1 MIKNKP
7 FHKVVFTDIDGTLVD
22 INTAEYGKETN
33 ELIRI
38 MKEKNIPLIL
48 TSAKTRL
55 EQNKIREDLGLSD
68 PFIVENGGAIVIPKG
83 YFPDYALKDIEY
95 TLRETQET
103 EDEDRY
109 ANNDERM
116 RKDLRGMQQTETI
129 NNNSRTDIPI
139 TAANLIVVEIGRSAD
154 HIRTKLSDIRKKY
167 NINFKGVADI
177 SIEELSNLASISMEQ
192 AKRMAQRS
200 YGETILQI
208 QSEDIARFIKY
219 VQENGMKV
227 IHGGRFFDVTVGT
240 DKGIAVGILKKLFRD
255 KFRNDVTF
263 FGIGDSTNDIPML
276 NLMDIPILVQ
286 RQDSLW
292 VDYGEIKMKNAIDS
306 SSISNNNI
314 IKVKGIGPNGW
325 ENAIHKIV
333 LELN

>member
-1 MIKNKP
+1 MVKRDRNIP

-22 INTAEYGKETN
+22 INTAEYGKETDK
-33 ELIRI
+33 LIRLI
-38 MKEKNIPLIL
+38 KKRNIPLIL

-83 YFPDYALKDIEY
+83 YFPDYALRDIKY
-95 TLRETQET
+95 PFRETQET
-103 EDEDRY
+103 KNEARDVNHE
-109 ANNDERM
+109 
-116 RKDLRGMQQTETI
+116 
-129 NNNSRTDIPI
+129 
-139 TAANLIVVEIGRSAD
+139 IVVELGKPAD
-154 HIRTKLSDIRKKY
+154 YIRAKLSDIRKKY
-167 NINFKGVADI
+167 GINFRGVADI
-177 SIEELSNLASISMEQ
+177 SVEKLSNLALISRDQ
-192 AKRMAQRS
+192 AKRMAQRN

-219 VQENGMKV
+219 VQEDGMKV

-240 DKGIAVGILKKLFRD
+240 DKGIAVGILKKLFMD
-255 KFRNDVTF
+255 KFHNNVTF

-286 RQDSLW
+286 RQDSSW
-292 VDYGEIKMKNAIDS
+292 VDYGEIKMKNAVDS
-306 SSISNNNI
+306 SREGISSNKL
-314 IKVKGIGPNGW
+314 IKVEGIGPNGW
-325 ENAIHKIV
+325 ENAIHKII